1 VNADAAVRGRR
12 KAPGL
17 VWLLATRELRDS
29 RIRIVAFGYVFA
41 VYSFVQPVGFRHT
54 FPDRRSRLGFADS
67 FGVNKGLW
75 LLYGQ
80 PHDVS
85 TVSGY
90 AAWRVGGVLALA
102 AAAFGVLAA
111 VRALRA
117 QEESGRMEI
126 VLAGPVARGQAYW
139 AAVAAILAGT
149 WLLWA
154 AELLGLVAGG
164 VPASGAAYLSLA
176 TVSVAA
182 VFAGV
187 GALASQL
194 ASTGRGALGIGSTVL
209 ALLFAARVLADT
221 APGVAGLRWVT
232 PLGWAELLRPF
243 AAPRPLVLLLP
254 VAATAA
260 LLSASARL
268 ASRRDIGSGL
278 SPRRDSAPTRRRL
291 LTSPT
296 TQALRTQSGALLTWV
311 MAMAVLMFILGVV
324 SRSISPSDIPQGTQD
339 EIAKLGTGSIATP
352 AGYLA
357 FLFLFVVVAVSA
369 CACAQLGAA
378 RDEELGQ
385 RLETLLSQPV
395 RRSRWLAGRLA
406 LAFAALVVLA
416 LTAGLFAWAGAA
428 VAGVRISLPKMLE
441 AGANSLPTAVLF
453 LGLAALAYALAPRA
467 SNGLAYAG
475 LTVAFGWQLVASL
488 LGPPQWVLDLSPFAH
503 LGLVPAQPFQPVAA
517 VVLAG
522 IGVTAAAAATALF
535 GHRDLASR

>member
-1 VNADAAVRGRR
+1 MR
-12 KAPGL
+12 
-17 VWLLATRELRDS
+17 LLARRELRDS
-29 RIRIVAFGYVFA
+29 RIRTAVFVYLFA
-41 VYSFVQPVGFRHT
+41 VYSFVQPVGYRHS
-54 FPDRRSRLGFADS
+54 FPDRASRLRFADS
-67 FGVNKGLW
+67 FAVNKGLR

-85 TVSGY
+85 TVPGY

-117 QEESGRMEI
+117 QEESGRLEVI
-126 VLAGPVARGQAYW
+126 LAGPVARGGAYW
-139 AAVAAILAGT
+139 GSVAAVAVGAG
-149 WLLWA
+149 LLWA
-154 AELLGLVAGG
+154 AEFLGLVAGG
-164 VPASGAAYLSLA
+164 VPVTGAAYLALA

-194 ASTGRGALGIGSTVL
+194 APTGRGALGLGFAVL
-209 ALLFAARVLADT
+209 ALLFAVRVLADT
-221 APGVAGLRWVT
+221 VPGLAGLRWAT

-254 VAATAA
+254 LAATAA
-260 LLSASARL
+260 LLWASARL
-268 ASRRDIGSGL
+268 ASRRDLGTGL
-278 SPRRDSAPTRRRL
+278 LPRRDSAPARRFL
-291 LTSPT
+291 LASPT
-296 TQALRTQSGALLTWV
+296 AQALRTQLGAVATWV
-311 MAMAVLMFILGVV
+311 AAMAVLMFILGVV

-369 CACAQLGAA
+369 CACAQVGAA
-378 RDEELGQ
+378 REEELDQ
-385 RLETLLSQPV
+385 RLETLLAQPV

-406 LAFAALVVLA
+406 LAVAVLAVLA
-416 LTAGLFAWAGAA
+416 LTAGFFAWTGAI
-428 VAGVRISLPKMLE
+428 VGGVRISLPRMLE

-467 SNGLAYAG
+467 GSGLAYGG
-475 LTVAFGWQLVASL
+475 LVVAFGWQLVASL
-488 LGPPQWVLDLSPFAH
+488 LGPPQWVVDLSPFAH
-503 LGLVPAQPFQPVAA
+503 VGLVPAQPFRPVAA
-517 VVLAG
+517 VILAAV
-522 IGVTAAAAATALF
+522 GVAAAAAATTLF
-535 GHRDLASR
+535 GRRDLASR